1 MGIFSDFL
9 TGTRL
14 FVSVFFFFFFLLLDL
29 RGSWDVTVFF
39 AFLSHAELL
48 SLILVFIVLGKML
61 FLLIVFP
68 LN

>member
-14 FVSVFFFFFFLLLDL
+14 FVSVFFFFLLLDL